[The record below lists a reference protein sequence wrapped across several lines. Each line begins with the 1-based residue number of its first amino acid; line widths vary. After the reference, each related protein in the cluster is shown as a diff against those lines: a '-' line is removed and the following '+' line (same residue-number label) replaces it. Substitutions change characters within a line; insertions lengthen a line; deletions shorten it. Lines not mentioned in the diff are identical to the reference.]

1 MSNCLSMLEDIKYV
15 SSSAKNGVFS
25 EKNITM
31 FMDYLANDFSICYL
45 KRSKKSYIDLS
56 ASNNSFKFNKLKA
69 NCNYY
74 YLSFDKAKEVFMK
87 NYILYS
93 EENLQ
98 NAYKFEDK
106 IISFRNNF
114 CSIIEEKQ
122 NILFSKIK
130 KEMESQRWSLLR

>member
-31 FMDYLANDFSICYL
+31 FMDYLADDFSICYL
-45 KRSKKSYIDLS
+45 KRNNKSNIDP
-56 ASNNSFKFNKLKA
+56 ACDGNDFKIHKLKA
-69 NCNYY
+69 N
-74 YLSFDKAKEVFMK
+74 LSRYTLYFDESKEVSMK

-93 EENLQ
+93 EESEN
-98 NAYKFEDK
+98 K
-106 IISFRNNF
+106 IISFRDIF
-114 CSIIEEKQ
+114 CSIIEDKQ
-122 NILFSKIK
+122 NTLFSKIK

>member
-31 FMDYLANDFSICYL
+31 FMDYLADDFSICYL
-45 KRSKKSYIDLS
+45 KRNNKSAYDGNNLS
-56 ASNNSFKFNKLKA
+56 IHKLKA
-69 NCNYY
+69 N
-74 YLSFDKAKEVFMK
+74 LSRYTLYFGESKEVCMR

-93 EENLQ
+93 EES
-98 NAYKFEDK
+98 EDK
-106 IISFRNNF
+106 IISFRDNI
-114 CSIIEEKQ
+114 CSIIEDKQ
-122 NILFSKIK
+122 NTLFSKIK

>member
-31 FMDYLANDFSICYL
+31 FMDYLADDFSICYL
-45 KRSKKSYIDLS
+45 KRNNKSKIDI
-56 ASNNSFKFNKLKA
+56 AYDGNDFKIHKLKA
-69 NCNYY
+69 N
-74 YLSFDKAKEVFMK
+74 LSRYNTLYFDESKEVCMK

-93 EENLQ
+93 KD
-98 NAYKFEDK
+98 AEDK
-106 IISFRNNF
+106 IISFRDNL

-122 NILFSKIK
+122 NALFSKIK